1 MLHLVIFGAS
11 GDLTA
16 RKLVPSLFRL
26 ARKGRLPAEV
36 RVVGGSRTP
45 PCGGRVPDRMKQAVR
60 ERAKADWDE
69 RDWEGVTR
77 RLDYGAADAAGPGG
91 LEALDARLRGAEQ
104 GRAGWRMY
112 YLA

>member
-26 ARKGRLPAEV
+26 ARKGRLPAEL
-36 RVVGGSRTP
+36 RVVGVSRTP
-45 PCGGRVPDRMKQAVR
+45 LGGDGFRDRLKQAVR
-60 ERAKADWDE
+60 EHAQADWG
-69 RDWEGVTR
+69 EGGSGGVAGP
-77 RLDYGAADAAGPGG
+77 LYYAGGDAARPGG

-104 GRAGWRMY
+104 GQAGQR
-112 YLA
+112 L